1 MNNDL
6 KYNLLIVLISIII
19 NFILAFI
26 VLFSNIPFL
35 FMDSV
40 GTILS
45 AVILGP
51 VYGAMVGI
59 ISNIMISFMSD
70 SHLYFSIINAFIG
83 LIVGLIAKKFK
94 FNIISAIIVGLIIG
108 VISPIMGAPISVILT
123 EGFSGGTIDNFVT
136 SLVDK
141 GINIIEASFI
151 ARIFSNIFDKVLSS
165 IIVYILLKKV
175 HFFNKYLNIENN
187 TQLKAEK

>member
-1 MNNDL
+1 
-6 KYNLLIVLISIII
+6 
-19 NFILAFI
+19 
-26 VLFSNIPFL
+26 
-35 FMDSV
+35 MDSV

-45 AVILGP
+45 PVILGP